1 MSLNV
6 AMVTT
11 FYPPWSFGGDAIGVE
26 RLAHGLARRGHRV
39 TVIHDQDA
47 FFALASGRV
56 PGPAR
61 ATPPGLQ
68 VVSLRSRHGFASSL
82 LNHQVGRPVVHG
94 RKIAQLLSGGRFDV
108 VQFHNVSLI
117 GGPGILQ
124 YGTGVKLLMAHD
136 HWLVC
141 PSHVLW
147 RHARERCDRR
157 ECLKCVVKHGRPPQ
171 IWRYTGHLER
181 ELRHVDALIAM
192 SEFSRAK
199 HREFGFSREMEVLPY
214 FLPDDSGSDGGAAA
228 RAEPASAAASGTP
241 GRSVD
246 SPHPRPY
253 FLFVG
258 RLERI
263 KGLDDVI
270 PLFADAADFVQGL
283 TADLVIAGE
292 GDHAPLLRDLALGS
306 PRVRFL
312 GRVAADELA
321 PWYRHAL
328 ALIVPSVCFETFGI
342 VLIEAFRQRLPV
354 VARRLGPFP
363 EIVKQAQAGELFESR
378 EELVGALL
386 RLERSAELRAREGE
400 AGFAAWKAHWSESV
414 VVPRYLEIVRR
425 VAERKGRGDVAAKCG
440 TEATGATGPAPGDS
454 RS

>member
-1 MSLNV
+1 VSLRV
-6 AMVTT
+6 AMLTT

-26 RLAHGLARRGHRV
+26 RLAHGLVRRGHRV
-39 TVIHDQDA
+39 TVVHDQDA
-47 FFALASGRV
+47 YFTLAPGRL
-56 PGPAR
+56 PPAPR
-61 ATPPGLQ
+61 APPAGLE
-68 VVSLRSRHGFASSL
+68 VVSLRSRLGFASNL
-82 LNHQVGRPVVHG
+82 LTHQFGRPVVHG
-94 RKIAQLLSGGRFDV
+94 RRIARLLEEGRFDV
-108 VQFHNVSLI
+108 VQFHNVSLL
-117 GGPGILQ
+117 GGPGLLG
-124 YGTGVKLLMAHD
+124 YGRGVKLLMAHD

-171 IWRYTGHLER
+171 LWRTSGYLER
-181 ELRHVDALIAM
+181 ELRHVDAFIAM

-199 HREFGFSREMEVLPY
+199 HKEFGFPREMEVLPY
-214 FLPDDSGSDGGAAA
+214 FLPDEGEGERAGATETGGAS
-228 RAEPASAAASGTP
+228 PATSSAAAA
-241 GRSVD
+241 

-270 PLFADAADFVQGL
+270 PIFAEAKNDENGIR
-283 TADLVIAGE
+283 ADLVVAGE
-292 GDHAPLLRDLALGS
+292 GEHGPLLRDLAHGS

-312 GRVAADELA
+312 GRVAVDELA
-321 PWYRHAL
+321 NWYRHAL

-363 EIVKQAQAGELFESR
+363 EIVERARAGELFETK
-378 EELVGALL
+378 EELVDALL
-386 RLERSAELRAREGE
+386 RLERSAALRARAGE
-400 AGFAAWKAHWSESV
+400 SGFAAWKSLWSESA
-414 VVPRYLEIVRR
+414 VVPRYLDLVRR
-425 VAERKGRGDVAAKCG
+425 VAERKGLDDVAAKCG
-440 TEATGATGPAPGDS
+440 TAAT
-454 RS
+454 